1 MPSAVFALY
10 TLPDTELE
18 IGFKRATNA
27 IENLFAVGLS
37 MKPFVNPGIGFDV
50 KSAEQLITGAADDEL
65 ELDEELLELLDDDEL
80 ELDELELDE
89 ELLELLDDDEL
100 ELFLHWLSLAIQIA
114 MAVTLPPERL

>member
-1 MPSAVFALY
+1 M
-10 TLPDTELE
+10 
-18 IGFKRATNA
+18 
-27 IENLFAVGLS
+27 
-37 MKPFVNPGIGFDV
+37 
-50 KSAEQLITGAADDEL
+50 ITGAADDEL